1 LAIKLKN
8 RSNYS
13 ALQWKIYLRIIL
25 FAFIALLIVALISY
39 LADFRFANWFVAF
52 LQNTFEMEFHI
63 AQRIYMRIIRNNIDY
78 LIYAT
83 FGVAFIILSRFL
95 LLKFAKYFNEISD
108 GLDVLVED
116 RGDTIRLSPEMAF
129 MEQKLTT
136 IKKTLEKRER
146 EVKSAE
152 QRKNE
157 LVMYLAHDIKTPLTS
172 VIGYLSLLNEI
183 SDMPLEQKQKY
194 IQITLDKANRLE
206 GLVDE
211 FFEISRYSFQSDSL
225 IKESIDLYYLLVQM
239 IDEFYPLLSSKGKEA
254 ILNVPE
260 DFIIYGNPE
269 KLARVFNNILRNAI
283 AYSTDNSPIKI
294 TATAINKIDETVL
307 IAFSNEGNIPKEKLT
322 AIFDKFYRLDSAR
335 SSDTGGT
342 GLGLAIAKEII
353 ASHGGKIYA
362 DSDGKYT
369 TFTVELPNLLK

>member
-1 LAIKLKN
+1 MAIKLKN